1 MEKFETLAYRRS
13 RKAYAAQCTFEYL
26 ISLLV
31 TDAFLARLLTGIGV
45 SDALTGI
52 ISSFV
57 SLSFMIQLFSILAI
71 RKRVSAKKM
80 VLIFDTMSVVFFM
93 FMYLIPFLPFEKDAK
108 IIIMVLSILI
118 AYFCKYFVLNLLFK
132 WGNTYVSATKRATFS
147 AKKEMI
153 SLFTGMIFTLIV
165 GYIVDRY
172 ESLGNL
178 SGGFLFLAISIFVLN
193 ICNFVSLMTIQKD
206 EESKNAKVLPL
217 SLIFKNTIGN
227 ENFRSVIFLTILW
240 DVAKYFTVGFLGVF
254 KYKDLGMSVLLV
266 QVVNIVANF
275 VRILISKPLGRYS
288 DKTSYAKGFKL
299 GLCFAAV
306 AFFLNVFTTNATWI
320 LIIFYTVCYSCAVAG
335 TNQNSFNIVY
345 SYVDADYIVHAMAIK
360 NCVGGL
366 FGFGASLLG
375 GKLKSEAKRS

>member
-1 MEKFETLAYRRS
+1 M
-13 RKAYAAQCTFEYL
+13 
-26 ISLLV
+26 
-31 TDAFLARLLTGIGV
+31 
-45 SDALTGI
+45 
-52 ISSFV
+52 
-57 SLSFMIQLFSILAI
+57 
-71 RKRVSAKKM
+71 
-80 VLIFDTMSVVFFM
+80 
-93 FMYLIPFLPFEKDAK
+93 
-108 IIIMVLSILI
+108 
-118 AYFCKYFVLNLLFK
+118 
-132 WGNTYVSATKRATFS
+132 
-147 AKKEMI
+147 
-153 SLFTGMIFTLIV
+153 
-165 GYIVDRY
+165 
-172 ESLGNL
+172 
-178 SGGFLFLAISIFVLN
+178 FLAISIFILN
-193 ICNFVSLMTIQKD
+193 ICNFISLAMIQKD
-206 EESKNAKVLPL
+206 EETHNTEVFPL
-217 SLIFKNTIGN
+217 SLVFQNTLGN

-320 LIIFYTVCYSCAVAG
+320 LIIFYRICYSCAVAG

-375 GKLKSEAKRS
+375 GKLLEIIQTNQNMVFGVHIYGQQILSAVSGIICIFAILYIKTVIEKKQVKVQ